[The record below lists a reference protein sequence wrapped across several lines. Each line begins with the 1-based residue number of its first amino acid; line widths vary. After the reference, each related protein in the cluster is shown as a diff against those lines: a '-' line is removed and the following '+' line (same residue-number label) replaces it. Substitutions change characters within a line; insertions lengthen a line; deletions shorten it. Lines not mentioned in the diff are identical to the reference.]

1 MIRGAWVSK
10 REKETSLSGSEN
22 KLYQGKY
29 ISEKD
34 TTERSNNI
42 QRTSVIGHVWKTLKN
57 HNTNYVG
64 KVKYEIEIIIK
75 E

>member
-1 MIRGAWVSK
+1 MIQRAWVSK

-42 QRTSVIGHVWKTLKN
+42 QRTSVIDQSERHCK
-57 HNTNYVG
+57 
-64 KVKYEIEIIIK
+64 IIIQNML
-75 E
+75 

>member
-1 MIRGAWVSK
+1 MIQRAWVSK

-42 QRTSVIGHVWKTLKN
+42 QRTSVIDQSERHCK
-57 HNTNYVG
+57 
-64 KVKYEIEIIIK
+64 IIIQNMLWK
-75 E
+75 

>member
-1 MIRGAWVSK
+1 MIQRAWVSK
-10 REKETSLSGSEN
+10 RGKETSLSGSEN

-42 QRTSVIGHVWKTLKN
+42 QRTSVIDQSERHCK
-57 HNTNYVG
+57 
-64 KVKYEIEIIIK
+64 IIIQNML
-75 E
+75 